1 MLFRSDKTTLV
12 IAHRL
17 STIIDADEIFV
28 LDGGEL
34 AEHGSAEKLM
44 YQKGVF
50 SALISAQNTGEE
62 MQQ

>member
-1 MLFRSDKTTLV
+1 MLFRS

-34 AEHGSAEKLM
+34 AEHDNAEKLM
-44 YQKGVF
+44 NQKEVF